1 MIKDLYKIINIHSFD
16 NPKENPEIISLYDL
30 AIILTKKKEEFA
42 NKEKQNNLLL
52 YYIICDNYKLF
63 FESFDFTKEKITFR
77 IRRIGDMSNIYGH
90 ISFTKNNQG
99 LIMTDIDT
107 LTKINI
113 HNPFLKETISH
124 YYDFLL
130 NNKDYYLRTYIIRFL
145 SANIQVSISKDDI
158 TIFDDNYKIKA
169 NINTNRY
176 ECNFNI
182 VEAFEDESHNREV
195 LKDLLINKDKLF
207 KSIYVPI
214 EGCPKWCQKEIKAS
228 QKESVKTYSK

>member
-52 YYIICDNYKLF
+52 YYIICDNYKFF

-77 IRRIGDMSNIYGH
+77 IRRIGDMNNIYGH
-90 ISFTKNNQG
+90 ISFTKNDKG

-113 HNPFLKETISH
+113 NNPFLKETISH

-130 NNKDYYLRTYIIRFL
+130 NNKDYYIRTYIIRFL

-169 NINTNRY
+169 NINTNQY

-182 VEAFEDESHNREV
+182 VEE
-195 LKDLLINKDKLF
+195 LKDLLINKDELF
-207 KSIYVPI
+207 KNIYVPI

>member
-1 MIKDLYKIINIHSFD
+1 MIKDLYKIINNHSFN

-52 YYIICDNYKLF
+52 YYIICDNYKFF

-77 IRRIGDMSNIYGH
+77 IRRIGDMNNIYGH
-90 ISFTKNNQG
+90 ISFTKKDKE

-107 LTKINI
+107 PTKINI
-113 HNPFLKETISH
+113 NNPFFKETISH

-130 NNKDYYLRTYIIRFL
+130 NNKDYYIRTYIIRFL

-158 TIFDDNYKIKA
+158 TIFDDTFKIKA
-169 NINTNRY
+169 NINTNQY

-182 VEAFEDESHNREV
+182 VEE
-195 LKDLLINKDKLF
+195 LKDLLINKDELF
-207 KSIYVPI
+207 KNIYVPI